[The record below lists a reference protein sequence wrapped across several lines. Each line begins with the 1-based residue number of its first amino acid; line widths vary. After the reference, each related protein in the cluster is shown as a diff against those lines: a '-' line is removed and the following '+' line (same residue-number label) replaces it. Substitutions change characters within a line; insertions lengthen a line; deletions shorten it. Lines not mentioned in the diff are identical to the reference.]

1 MACSVS
7 PACRPCALANAVPMT
22 ISRVVPARAGGR
34 FATTGGS
41 AAARHHPATTAPAPR
56 PVRQS
61 PLATISRPSPAAPQ
75 LRPPRESR
83 RAAPAW
89 SAVRASPAPRLRK
102 SASRD
107 KTHRGYRAATTASPA
122 PSPTWQCRRQS
133 PGQWRAPGR
142 ASAINHAGLC
152 GAGLSSHHSSSL
164 AASGRSFTA
173 SRTICPSCIHSTR
186 CAIFA
191 ISAL

>member
-7 PACRPCALANAVPMT
+7 PVCRPCALANAVPMT
-22 ISRVVPARAGGR
+22 ISRVVPGAGRRPLCRNRR
-34 FATTGGS
+34 FAAGC
-41 AAARHHPATTAPAPR
+41 HHPAAIAPVLP

-61 PLATISRPSPAAPQ
+61 PPATISRRLPAAPQ
-75 LRPPRESR
+75 LRQRRESR

-89 SAVRASPAPRLRK
+89 SAAPASPAPRPPK
-102 SASRD
+102 TASRD
-107 KTHRGYRAATTASPA
+107 KTHRGYRAATRASPA
-122 PSPTWQCRRQS
+122 PSPAWRCRKQS

-173 SRTICPSCIHSTR
+173 SRTICPSCIHNTR